1 MFIFRERTY
10 FLFLKMILN
19 PKHIKIN
26 SNRTA
31 TVINITNE
39 VVKSVGITMV
49 IGVPS
54 GGIPSYKTELMY
66 ALDYCSIPGHIVD
79 IL

>member
-19 PKHIKIN
+19 PRHIKIN

-31 TVINITNE
+31 TVINVINKA
-39 VVKSVGITMV
+39 VKSVDVTMV

-54 GGIPSYKTELMY
+54 GGIPSY
-66 ALDYCSIPGHIVD
+66 
-79 IL
+79 